1 MMRKIL
7 ILSLIALSTMA
18 LSQTATEEAII
29 LNQELQF
36 LEDSVNNV
44 QSMALGGNTS
54 NSSLNRALN
63 EESLEKTY
71 FNDYQEDEVST
82 RSAVPKR
89 RTSN

>member
-1 MMRKIL
+1 MRKIL
-7 ILSLIALSTMA
+7 ILSLITLSGA
-18 LSQTATEEAII
+18 YAQTAAEEAII

-36 LEDSVNNV
+36 LEDSVNNI

-54 NSSLNRALN
+54 NNSLNRALN
-63 EESLEKTY
+63 EQSLEKTY
-71 FNDYQEDEVST
+71 FSDYQEDEVST